1 MNFIKYFDLFEAKFY
16 FYSNNYSSISR
27 IFGGIM
33 FILYIIISLSVFF
46 IFSYDNLNKLN
57 PITTFSESLDIDYDK
72 IKIKEEKIWIPWRIA
87 TYEGNHIN
95 HNGLL
100 YPIIY
105 LVHGEE
111 RKNKMINL
119 QYERLNYKLCNETSM
134 ANNTDYYK
142 IDINLD
148 NLFCIDN
155 EDIYL
160 GGSRHLGY
168 IYFLEINIY
177 LCENGKKFNLNDEKC
192 TSFQE
197 LSNFQN
203 KSLYFEFFYP
213 EVRFKPYNY
222 ENPMEVIYRDHFY
235 EIKDYN
241 TKYERIFLRKNILSD
256 DKSLFIK
263 NPKNISFWGIDS
275 LYGDAYISEIY
286 DLNNKNPSSKIFS
299 LSIFMGKNLIY
310 FTRYY
315 KKLYDILNDIFPM
328 LNIIIFIFREI
339 TIFIKF
345 CWIRKKIF
353 ELLFENSLEDNF
365 IKNDKNQ
372 AKNNINININS
383 ISNNNIRYE
392 PFNRFKE
399 FDRGPLYE
407 RRKFYGN
414 RISHQALGA
423 FIIRNK
429 NTKEITQNKSNLSL
443 SNLSNSNY
451 GLNLEFKVINKN
463 IKKTEIIN
471 KHPRNII
478 SKKRIS
484 KTVIQNYN
492 NNYLRKNLYLKKQ
505 KKTLFPF
512 IFYIL
517 DLLINRTS
525 GKNQFCIL
533 SKDYLIVYKFINKVY
548 DITSFLILYKQFNIF
563 KNIYAKGKLLDII
576 NTSTK
581 MNIKNKDLNEE
592 LSLNSLNNVFQTFSE
607 LLLKEQNY

>member
-1 MNFIKYFDLFEAKFY
+1 
-16 FYSNNYSSISR
+16 
-27 IFGGIM
+27 
-33 FILYIIISLSVFF
+33 
-46 IFSYDNLNKLN
+46 
-57 PITTFSESLDIDYDK
+57 
-72 IKIKEEKIWIPWRIA
+72 
-87 TYEGNHIN
+87 
-95 HNGLL
+95 
-100 YPIIY
+100 
-105 LVHGEE
+105 
-111 RKNKMINL
+111 
-119 QYERLNYKLCNETSM
+119 
-134 ANNTDYYK
+134 
-142 IDINLD
+142 
-148 NLFCIDN
+148 
-155 EDIYL
+155 
-160 GGSRHLGY
+160 
-168 IYFLEINIY
+168 
-177 LCENGKKFNLNDEKC
+177 
-192 TSFQE
+192 
-197 LSNFQN
+197 
-203 KSLYFEFFYP
+203 
-213 EVRFKPYNY
+213 
-222 ENPMEVIYRDHFY
+222 
-235 EIKDYN
+235 
-241 TKYERIFLRKNILSD
+241 
-256 DKSLFIK
+256 
-263 NPKNISFWGIDS
+263 
-275 LYGDAYISEIY
+275 
-286 DLNNKNPSSKIFS
+286 
-299 LSIFMGKNLIY
+299 
-310 FTRYY
+310 
-315 KKLYDILNDIFPM
+315 M

-525 GKNQFCIL
+525 GKNQFCIV

-563 KNIYAKGKLLDII
+563 KNIFAKGKLLDII